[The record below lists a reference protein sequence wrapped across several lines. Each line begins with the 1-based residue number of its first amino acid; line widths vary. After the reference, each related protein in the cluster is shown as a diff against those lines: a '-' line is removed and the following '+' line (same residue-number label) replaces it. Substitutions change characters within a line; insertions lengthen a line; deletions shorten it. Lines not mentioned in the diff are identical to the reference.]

1 MSAVRDALD
10 AEQQAIYDQAIAA
23 AGEVYAEGIARQDAR
38 PPHEAALAALGRDA
52 TPDQVE
58 AWIGRHRP
66 EGTAAERSRR

>member
-1 MSAVRDALD
+1 MSAVRDSLT

-52 TPDQVE
+52 NPEQIA
-58 AWIGRHRP
+58 AWIARHRP
-66 EGTAAERSRR
+66 QQRHRTPA